1 MLNCSR
7 MAGAATEILL
17 RSMYVSRYMRLI
29 KNRTIHRV
37 FVGLRAA
44 SIEAASEVRTGGRLV
59 SNNLS
64 VTVTGARSEA
74 INRRATMLGKFR
86 FREPRFQSVRFSS
99 RVRTKTRLKTE
110 PTSKRHR
117 AKSMPLTITRLRV
130 RARPRCVGGNIS
142 RLIPLHDHSGMLGGD
157 EGLASLRYTLEE
169 MDCFGFHGTRIHM
182 RDSFAG
188 HGRNGELNAPLHRI
202 QAYVAMSIVHHDGAF
217 GSDHL
222 NPCR

>member
-130 RARPRCVGGNIS
+130 RARPCCD
-142 RLIPLHDHSGMLGGD
+142 RLRQPANRPV
-157 EGLASLRYTLEE
+157 ERRAEYRLADLPQRKHQPPDTP
-169 MDCFGFHGTRIHM
+169 
-182 RDSFAG
+182 A
-188 HGRNGELNAPLHRI
+188 
-202 QAYVAMSIVHHDGAF
+202 
-217 GSDHL
+217 
-222 NPCR
+222 